1 MRLPNLVK
9 PFRVTD
15 GKHFR
20 LKDIDPAD
28 TRGLH
33 LDKDDAQSLL
43 DKGIARLRALQEML
57 YAQDRWAV
65 LLIIQGMDAAG
76 KDSVIKHVM
85 SGLNPQ
91 ACEVHAFKQPSNEEL
106 NHDYLWRT
114 TRRLPERGRIGIFNR
129 SYYEEVLIV
138 RVHPEL
144 LGNERIPSQLVGKH
158 VWRERFEDIN
168 VLERYLTRNGVA
180 ICKFFLDVSKVEQKR
195 RFLDRLNDPNKAWKF
210 EPHDVAER
218 QHWKDYMRAYEDMI
232 RHTSTDYAPWHV
244 VPADHKW
251 FTWLTV
257 AEIVIDSLERLDLAY
272 PTLDTREREAL
283 QAARLALETE

>member
-15 GKHFR
+15 GKQFR
-20 LKDIDPAD
+20 LKDIDPGD

-43 DKGIARLRALQEML
+43 DQGVARLRALQEML
-57 YAQDRWAV
+57 YAQDCWAV
-65 LLIIQGMDAAG
+65 LLIVQGMDAAG

-91 ACEVHAFKQPSNEEL
+91 ACEVHSFKQPSHEEL

-114 TRRLPERGRIGIFNR
+114 NRRLPERGRIGIFNR

-144 LGNERIPSQLVGKH
+144 LGAERIPTQLVGKQ

-168 VLERYLTRNGVA
+168 ALERYLTRNGIA
-180 ICKFFLDVSKVEQKR
+180 ICKFFLDISKEEQRR
-195 RFLDRLNDPNKAWKF
+195 RFLDRLNDPDKVWKF

-218 QHWKDYMRAYEDMI
+218 QHWKDYMRAYEDMV
-232 RHTSTDYAPWHV
+232 RHTSTDYAPWYV

-257 AEIVIDSLERLDLAY
+257 AEIVIDRLERLDLAY
-272 PTLDTREREAL
+272 PTLDQPDREAL
-283 QAARLALETE
+283 QAARIALETD